1 MPLISSNY
9 YCLLYRCEDLIFY
22 RSTALMGEI
31 NQDFLKNKISTE
43 HNYSALVLPHFKNR
57 SKGPVLIGLE
67 EIVQR
72 QVGVGVGR
80 GR

>member
-1 MPLISSNY
+1 MTDRANAERNKLTFDQS
-9 YCLLYRCEDLIFY
+9 LAGLRF
-22 RSTALMGEI
+22 RSLEKSV
-31 NQDFLKNKISTE
+31 L
-43 HNYSALVLPHFKNR
+43 ALVVLSCPGHFALTKIENR

-72 QVGVGVGR
+72 QVGVGWVG

>member
-1 MPLISSNY
+1 MYLVWQFKVNAKIKT
-9 YCLLYRCEDLIFY
+9 LQDLFGKSKSKAY
-22 RSTALMGEI
+22 
-31 NQDFLKNKISTE
+31 FLFSWITLSVG
-43 HNYSALVLPHFKNR
+43 LWFWILKNR

>member
-1 MPLISSNY
+1 MPVDYI
-9 YCLLYRCEDLIFY
+9 
-22 RSTALMGEI
+22 G
-31 NQDFLKNKISTE
+31 
-43 HNYSALVLPHFKNR
+43 KNR

-72 QVGVGVGR
+72 QVGVGVDR

>member
-1 MPLISSNY
+1 MSLPSIQIVHYNITVALGLKWHTYLICHMP
-9 YCLLYRCEDLIFY
+9 RCK
-22 RSTALMGEI
+22 M
-31 NQDFLKNKISTE
+31 KNTC
-43 HNYSALVLPHFKNR
+43 KNR

>member
-1 MPLISSNY
+1 MKTLCNPI
-9 YCLLYRCEDLIFY
+9 
-22 RSTALMGEI
+22 
-31 NQDFLKNKISTE
+31 
-43 HNYSALVLPHFKNR
+43 PKNR
-57 SKGPVLIGLE
+57 FKGPVLIGLE

>member
-1 MPLISSNY
+1 M
-9 YCLLYRCEDLIFY
+9 
-22 RSTALMGEI
+22 
-31 NQDFLKNKISTE
+31 KNTC
-43 HNYSALVLPHFKNR
+43 NNR
-57 SKGPVLIGLE
+57 SKGHVIIGLE

>member
-1 MPLISSNY
+1 MLNLNY
-9 YCLLYRCEDLIFY
+9 KGR
-22 RSTALMGEI
+22 
-31 NQDFLKNKISTE
+31 KIEPAYFSR
-43 HNYSALVLPHFKNR
+43 PHFKNK

-72 QVGVGVGR
+72 QVGMGWVGRGGVGR

>member
-1 MPLISSNY
+1 MKRDQVITIVSQIPEGFIL
-9 YCLLYRCEDLIFY
+9 
-22 RSTALMGEI
+22 
-31 NQDFLKNKISTE
+31 FL
-43 HNYSALVLPHFKNR
+43 KNR

>member
-1 MPLISSNY
+1 MLRIDSRG
-9 YCLLYRCEDLIFY
+9 CHKLLRQSK
-22 RSTALMGEI
+22 STYKHTHAHVRRRHYILSQI
-31 NQDFLKNKISTE
+31 DDDNNPKFLVIANK
-43 HNYSALVLPHFKNR
+43 KNR

-72 QVGVGVGR
+72 QVGVGLGR

>member
-1 MPLISSNY
+1 MI
-9 YCLLYRCEDLIFY
+9 
-22 RSTALMGEI
+22 
-31 NQDFLKNKISTE
+31 KVNKT
-43 HNYSALVLPHFKNR
+43 YSLCTLKNR

>member
-1 MPLISSNY
+1 MLDSGDSV
-9 YCLLYRCEDLIFY
+9 F
-22 RSTALMGEI
+22 A
-31 NQDFLKNKISTE
+31 K
-43 HNYSALVLPHFKNR
+43 LPEKNR
-57 SKGPVLIGLE
+57 SKGHVLIGLE

>member
-1 MPLISSNY
+1 M
-9 YCLLYRCEDLIFY
+9 
-22 RSTALMGEI
+22 
-31 NQDFLKNKISTE
+31 KNTC
-43 HNYSALVLPHFKNR
+43 KNR
-57 SKGPVLIGLE
+57 SNRHVIIGLE

>member
-1 MPLISSNY
+1 MRN
-9 YCLLYRCEDLIFY
+9 DTIFVK
-22 RSTALMGEI
+22 M
-31 NQDFLKNKISTE
+31 KNEK
-43 HNYSALVLPHFKNR
+43 LKNR

>member
-1 MPLISSNY
+1 MNVQKGGCEVAHLHNLIKMEY
-9 YCLLYRCEDLIFY
+9 
-22 RSTALMGEI
+22 
-31 NQDFLKNKISTE
+31 KNG
-43 HNYSALVLPHFKNR
+43 

>member
-1 MPLISSNY
+1 MH
-9 YCLLYRCEDLIFY
+9 
-22 RSTALMGEI
+22 T
-31 NQDFLKNKISTE
+31 KKITKM
-43 HNYSALVLPHFKNR
+43 ATILKNR